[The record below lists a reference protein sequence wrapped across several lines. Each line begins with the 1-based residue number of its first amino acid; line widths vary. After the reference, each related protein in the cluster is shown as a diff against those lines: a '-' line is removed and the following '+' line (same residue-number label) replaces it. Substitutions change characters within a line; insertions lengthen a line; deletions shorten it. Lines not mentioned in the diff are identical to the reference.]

1 MKSST
6 DRASMTVPLSV
17 LLVFFMTVSF
27 TSCSKP
33 NHVDIVREHIAA
45 VNNDDIEKNLTFFTN
60 DAIFE
65 IGAGTRLSGKDQ
77 LRNLMES
84 DATNKARLTI
94 LDMKVEGN
102 TVIARLTGK
111 NEFLRLLGVEESPQR
126 CTYKFRGRF
135 LEKVTVEF
143 PEVGG
148 LFDKKY
154 KLFAE
159 WAGGE
164 HPLEFKKM
172 EAGGYTAEST
182 RLLLGLAKEWRD
194 QTSTETVS
202 AEQELIT
209 LENESNDAWLRRDV
223 EAYARLLADD
233 YLETGPDGDMATKA
247 EELALVRSTETTITA
262 VITDD
267 FKVRVYGDA
276 AVVTF
281 RLTFKKP
288 VDGKEITGQERFT
301 DTWIKR
307 DGRWQCV
314 AVHYS
319 RIAQK

>member
-1 MKSST
+1 MKNPISLLLTLLLAVSS
-6 DRASMTVPLSV
+6 S
-17 LLVFFMTVSF
+17 
-27 TSCSKP
+27 SCSKP
-33 NHVDIVREHIAA
+33 NLADIVREHVAA

-65 IGAGTRLSGKDQ
+65 IGAGTRLFGKDQ

-94 LDMKVEGN
+94 LDIKVEGN

-111 NEFLRLLGVEESPQR
+111 NEFLGLLGVEESPQR

-135 LEKVTVEF
+135 LEKITVEF
-143 PEVGG
+143 PEGGG

-154 KLFAE
+154 RLFAE
-159 WAGGE
+159 WAERE
-164 HPLEFKKM
+164 HPLEFRKM

-182 RLLLGLAKEWRD
+182 RLLLALAKEWRD
-194 QTSTETVS
+194 QTSTETASV
-202 AEQELIT
+202 EQELIT
-209 LENESNDAWLRRDV
+209 LEKRWNDSWVKRDP
-223 EAYARLLADD
+223 AFLDRILADD
-233 YLETGPDGDMATKA
+233 YIETDPDDDMATKA

-262 VITDD
+262 VMADD
-267 FKVRVYGDA
+267 FMVRVYGDA

-288 VDGKEITGQERFT
+288 VDGKEMTGQERFT

>member
-1 MKSST
+1 MKNPISLLLTLLLAVSS
-6 DRASMTVPLSV
+6 S
-17 LLVFFMTVSF
+17 
-27 TSCSKP
+27 SCSKP
-33 NHVDIVREHIAA
+33 NLADIVREHVAA

-65 IGAGTRLSGKDQ
+65 IGAGTRLFGKDQ

-94 LDMKVEGN
+94 LDIKVEGN

-111 NEFLRLLGVEESPQR
+111 NEFLGLLGVEESPQR

-135 LEKVTVEF
+135 LEKITVEF
-143 PEVGG
+143 PEGGG

-154 KLFAE
+154 RLFAE
-159 WAGGE
+159 WAERE
-164 HPLEFKKM
+164 HPLEFRKM

-182 RLLLGLAKEWRD
+182 RLLLALAKEWRD
-194 QTSTETVS
+194 QTSTETASV
-202 AEQELIT
+202 EQELIT
-209 LENESNDAWLRRDV
+209 LEKRWNDSWVKRDP
-223 EAYARLLADD
+223 AFLDRILADD
-233 YLETGPDGDMATKA
+233 YIETDPDGDMATKA

-262 VITDD
+262 VMADD
-267 FKVRVYGDA
+267 FMVRVYGDA

-288 VDGKEITGQERFT
+288 VDGKEMTGQERFT